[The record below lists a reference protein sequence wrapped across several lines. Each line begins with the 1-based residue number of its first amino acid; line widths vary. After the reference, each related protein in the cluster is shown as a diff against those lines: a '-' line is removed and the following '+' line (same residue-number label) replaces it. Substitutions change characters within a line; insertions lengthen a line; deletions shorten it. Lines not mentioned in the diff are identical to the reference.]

1 MRFSDDEPGLGPGGG
16 DELDDSSDAA
26 EGPASSVE
34 GDDFEQAVLY
44 LVGRRLPRRVPAHRV
59 LQSGISRRTSDGEL
73 HSSSDTRTW
82 QRDSLPR
89 LQTVK
94 HAGPDA
100 LDRLEPLLADI
111 RAIPGLVEKKRGIFC
126 RKSAAFLHFH
136 EDATGLYADAR
147 LAEDFDRYRVET
159 ASERSELLRL
169 LRSI

>member
-1 MRFSDDEPGLGPGGG
+1 
-16 DELDDSSDAA
+16 
-26 EGPASSVE
+26 
-34 GDDFEQAVLY
+34 
-44 LVGRRLPRRVPAHRV
+44 
-59 LQSGISRRTSDGEL
+59 
-73 HSSSDTRTW
+73 
-82 QRDSLPR
+82 LPR

-136 EDATGLYADAR
+136 EDATGLYADVR